1 MSTAAARPRTDWNLA
16 LKCYAVLLP
25 TFLLL
30 LVFNYIPIASAFLYS
45 LYEYD
50 IGAPATFVGLANF
63 AEMAGDRVLLLSFW
77 NLAQLVLFAVVVK
90 VSLPLAVATLIFHLP
105 RERQRYVYRLLLVLP
120 MVVPGV
126 AIILIWGY
134 IYNDA
139 GILTGLLESIGLR
152 GWTRAWLSDPAIALY
167 SIMFVGFPFVTGFDV
182 LIYYAGLVQ
191 ISGSVFDACRI
202 DGAGWFR
209 RFLHVELPLVAS
221 QVKLVLT
228 YTVIF
233 AIQGFELVLI
243 LTNGRPGYRTMV
255 PGLQMYREAFSFG
268 RMGYACAIGVVLFFV
283 MLAATLAIQRGLRA
297 STEYE
302 GGGA

>member
-1 MSTAAARPRTDWNLA
+1 MAAPVHVRRDWRLA
-16 LKCYAVLLP
+16 FRCYLVVLP
-25 TFLLL
+25 AFLLL
-30 LVFNYIPIASAFLYS
+30 IVFNYIPIASAFFYS
-45 LYEYD
+45 LCDYD
-50 IGAPATFVGLANF
+50 IGETWTFVGLANF
-63 AEMAGDRVLLLSFW
+63 RQMLGDGVLRLSFW
-77 NLAQLVLFAVVVK
+77 NLAQLVAFAVVVR
-90 VSLPLAVATLIFHLP
+90 VSVPLCVATLIFHLS
-105 RERQRYVYRLLLVLP
+105 RERLRYLFRLLLVLP

-134 IYNDA
+134 VYNDA
-139 GILTGLLESIGLR
+139 GLLTGLMETLGLER
-152 GWTRAWLSDPAIALY
+152 WTRAWLSDPKIALY
-167 SIMFVGFPFVTGFDV
+167 SLMFVGFPFVSGFDV

-191 ISGSVFDACRI
+191 IPGSVFDASRI

-209 RFLHVELPLVAS
+209 RFLHIELPLVIS

-243 LTNGRPGYRTMV
+243 LTNGRPGYQTMV

-268 RMGYACAIGVVLFFV
+268 RMGYACAIGVLLFAL
-283 MLAATLAIQRGLRA
+283 MLMVTIAIQRGIRS

-302 GGGA
+302 GGTA